1 MDLEA
6 MTLLLKLFELSFAVF
21 LWNKHS
27 SGWFWFLRFWV
38 FLFSVNINSIIFWS
52 PSRKKIINTRKILLI
67 SSYIVSLQ
75 IFKWSILKNVLILAR
90 FIQKNESCERWRINY
105 LSSIK
110 EQSIFFMMSEFV
122 LYVFIFS
129 SVQTIWRWLGFLEM
143 SKVLHYFIF
152 TLTCDQSDS

>member
-52 PSRKKIINTRKILLI
+52 PSRKKKNNTRNILSI

-75 IFKWSILKNVLILAR
+75 IFKWNILKNVLILAR

-110 EQSIFFMMSEFV
+110 EQSIFFSWCRSLYFMFLFLV
-122 LYVFIFS
+122 LFKLYGADSAFL
-129 SVQTIWRWLGFLEM
+129 RWAKSCITLY
-143 SKVLHYFIF
+143 LH
-152 TLTCDQSDS
+152 

>member
-6 MTLLLKLFELSFAVF
+6 MTLLVKLFELSFAVF

-75 IFKWSILKNVLILAR
+75 IFKWNILKNVLILAR

-110 EQSIFFMMSEFV
+110 EQSIFFSWCRSLYFMFLFLV
-122 LYVFIFS
+122 LFKLYGADSAFL
-129 SVQTIWRWLGFLEM
+129 RWAKSCITLY
-143 SKVLHYFIF
+143 LH
-152 TLTCDQSDS
+152 

>member
-27 SGWFWFLRFWV
+27 SDWFWFLRFWV

-75 IFKWSILKNVLILAR
+75 IFKWNILKNVLILAR

-110 EQSIFFMMSEFV
+110 EQSIFFSWCRSLYFMFLFLV
-122 LYVFIFS
+122 LFKLYGADSAFL
-129 SVQTIWRWLGFLEM
+129 RWAKSCITLY
-143 SKVLHYFIF
+143 LH
-152 TLTCDQSDS
+152 